1 MKKLLFIALCA
12 GAILFTVSSC
22 KKNLTIE
29 PISSITAA
37 SFWKNEN
44 DAQAGV
50 TAMYVGLRTQAG
62 LSASNQYNNYFLG
75 EARSEIMTYGTA
87 GSTGFDLYY
96 QNSLTAAN
104 AGPSWVGYYS
114 IINAANLVLKYVP
127 DITFQSASVKNSLL
141 AQAYTMRAY
150 VYFIMVRTWGDLII
164 RTEPMESFNPEEV
177 QKARSPK
184 EDVFKLIKSDLEAA
198 LQLYPDNTFPAGRF
212 RWSKPAANSI
222 KAEVFLWTGKRLNG
236 GAPDFTTALNALND
250 VQTAPNLS
258 LLPNFADVFDYTK
271 KGNNEIIMSV
281 RLVDGEGVQGYT
293 GFMYGII
300 VPACT
305 PQATKD
311 LIGINTGTNANHAWQ
326 LSPAARNAFTNDD
339 LRKAATYVDL
349 YTYNSS
355 CVQTGYL
362 ATITLKYKG
371 TVIGGVRWFYD
382 DIILYRYAD
391 ILLMKAE
398 AKNALGQDPTPEMN
412 MVRQR
417 AYGANFA
424 AHAFVNGTKDQNDDA
439 ILKERLLELMVEGK
453 RWWDLVRFGK
463 AFQLVPSLQSRVGQ
477 DYLLLFP
484 ISSAVLAVET
494 KVAQN
499 PGY

>member
-1 MKKLLFIALCA
+1 MKKLFVILSFAGFISIA
-12 GAILFTVSSC
+12 VSSC
-22 KKNLTIE
+22 NKKLTIE

-44 DAQAGV
+44 DAQAGL
-50 TAMYVGLRTQAG
+50 TAMYVGLRSQAG
-62 LSASNQYNNYFLG
+62 LSGSFQYNNYFLG

-87 GSTGFDLYY
+87 GSTGFDIYY
-96 QNSLTAAN
+96 QNSLTANN

-127 DITFQSASVKNSLL
+127 DITFQSGAVKNNLL

-177 QKARSPK
+177 QKERSPK
-184 EDVFKLIKSDLEAA
+184 EEVFKLIKADLEKA
-198 LQLYPDNTFPAGRF
+198 LQLFPDNSFPAGRF
-212 RWSKPAANSI
+212 RWSKPASNSL
-222 KAEVFLWTGKRLNG
+222 KAEVYLWTGKLLNG
-236 GAPDFTTALNALND
+236 GSQDFTTALTALND
-250 VQTAPNLS
+250 VQTASSLS
-258 LLPNFADVFDYTK
+258 LLPNFADVFDYNK
-271 KGNNEIIMSV
+271 KGNNEIIMSI
-281 RLVDGEGVQGYT
+281 RLADGEGVQGYT
-293 GFMYGII
+293 GLMYGFI

-311 LIGINTGTNANHAWQ
+311 LLGITTGTNSNHAWQ

-355 CVQTGYL
+355 CAQTGYL
-362 ATITLKYKG
+362 ATITLKFRG

-391 ILLMKAE
+391 ILLLKAE

-417 AYGANFA
+417 AYGSNFS
-424 AHAFVNGTKDQNDDA
+424 AHSFVNGTKNQNDDA

-463 AFQLVPSLQSRVGQ
+463 AFQLVPSLQSRAGQ

-484 ISSAVLAVET
+484 ISNAVLAVET
-494 KVAQN
+494 KVKQN